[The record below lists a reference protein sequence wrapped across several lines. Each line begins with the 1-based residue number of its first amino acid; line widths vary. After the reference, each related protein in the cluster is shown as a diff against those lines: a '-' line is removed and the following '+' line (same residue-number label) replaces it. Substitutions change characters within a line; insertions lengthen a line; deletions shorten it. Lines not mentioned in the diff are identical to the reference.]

1 MELRQLYGA
10 NVSFTLYKY
19 KVKKHRLHT
28 GGEGT
33 LGDFTSNRLEYW
45 NTRRLEDYHTHTLHH
60 MLLKK

>member
-1 MELRQLYGA
+1 MHFEKNQSAEDITKKNETWMKLRQLYGA

-33 LGDFTSNRLEYW
+33 LQKVLVR
-45 NTRRLEDYHTHTLHH
+45 
-60 MLLKK
+60 K